1 MWEGGGGGGG
11 QVICFLNH
19 FANLNHPENKNV
31 ITIITHTATEKE
43 GMPACAVSKMVSKL
57 SITSNLLCVLLV
69 DLGMFF
75 LFLNNGC
82 PISCTILLGPPTL
95 AGCMGHSHW
104 QAVWDRLTL
113 AGCMGQ
119 THTGRLYGT
128 DSNRQDLTD
137 RI

>member
-1 MWEGGGGGGG
+1 M
-11 QVICFLNH
+11 CY
-19 FANLNHPENKNV
+19 
-31 ITIITHTATEKE
+31 
-43 GMPACAVSKMVSKL
+43 VSKMVSKL

-75 LFLNNGC
+75 FLSEQWLSNFLYNSSWTTNTGRLYG
-82 PISCTILLGPPTL
+82 TDL
-95 AGCMGHSHW
+95 HW

-119 THTGRLYGT
+119 IP
-128 DSNRQDLTD
+128 TD